1 MNGPWTRHSTDERA
15 LVRIWITGELP
26 TDLDDWPDGWRRR
39 LEAYM
44 AELAQD
50 EDLADHE
57 VLPLAVRLVRRQFLS
72 MPPVLE
78 EL

>member
-1 MNGPWTRHSTDERA
+1 MSGPSTRTKTDERA

-26 TDLDDWPDGWRRR
+26 TDPDDWPDGWRRR
-39 LEAYM
+39 LEAR
-44 AELAQD
+44 ADA
-50 EDLADHE
+50 LADDDDLE
-57 VLPLAVRLVRRQFLS
+57 PEQVMPLAVRLVRREFRS